1 MITFHNLSAQLP
13 SLIVSLLYLYLSLSL
28 QMDFVCELLGVRDPG
43 MLNRGIRPYDKRK
56 LETAL
61 KGVNVEVTH
70 RKSNR
75 QVPLIFLHNHF
86 SLNN

>member
-1 MITFHNLSAQLP
+1 ME
-13 SLIVSLLYLYLSLSL
+13 
-28 QMDFVCELLGVRDPG
+28 FVCELLGVRDPG
-43 MLNRGIRPYDKRK
+43 VLNSGIRPHHKRK

-75 QVPLIFLHNHF
+75 QVLAH
-86 SLNN
+86 SLVVSCGLNWRNLP

>member
-1 MITFHNLSAQLP
+1 
-13 SLIVSLLYLYLSLSL
+13 
-28 QMDFVCELLGVRDPG
+28 MDFVCEFLGVRDPNQLSRG
-43 MLNRGIRPYDKRK
+43 MRPYDRRK

-75 QVPLIFLHNHF
+75 QVLTRLPAVAAAFDC
-86 SLNN
+86 ST